1 MSVASIFISS
11 KKKKI
16 KHIPWKRNKWRVRLG
31 SPDTNGTLDRKKRL
45 FFTRRY
51 NTPVA
56 GGKKK
61 KRNPVKLGTSSVA
74 PMGRADIDIVNSD
87 TRRYKQDNKV
97 LICVNGFEYVEMLLT
112 GKKEIDSVKKLEGL
126 KVQHCRRHSK
136 SSHLF
141 VSFVSFV
148 ILGFTFRSFRFHAG
162 ADDRKRRAS
171 TAAHF
176 FVLFLRFFGQF
187 SHFFSIPC
195 FSLLFLFLHHT
206 HALGTFFIFK

>member
-1 MSVASIFISS
+1 MA
-11 KKKKI
+11 
-16 KHIPWKRNKWRVRLG
+16 
-31 SPDTNGTLDRKKRL
+31 
-45 FFTRRY
+45 
-51 NTPVA
+51 
-56 GGKKK
+56 KK

-136 SSHLF
+136 SSNFF